1 MQGLFLLI
9 VDGFVRFLG
18 FFSKFQVLQNVET
31 AFKAAR
37 FISKKAL
44 LAILVAL
51 TLAYFTL
58 LIAFV
63 YFTFEAVT
71 SAYNLVS
78 SLLNQVQT
86 GTDSNSD
93 ILKTFYYLLNVSG
106 IATGFQ
112 AVFPFIASA
121 LTFRLMKPVKTV
133 FLFLYDKF
141 KNAAFDM
148 VKIVTAA

>member
-1 MQGLFLLI
+1 MQVLFLLI
-9 VDGFVRFLG
+9 VEGFTKFLG
-18 FFSKFQVLQNVET
+18 FFSKFQVWQNVET

-51 TLAYFTL
+51 TLAYFAL

-63 YFTFEAVT
+63 YFTFDAVT
-71 SAYNLVS
+71 TAYNLVS
-78 SLLNQVQT
+78 TLLNQIQT
-86 GTDSNSD
+86 GTNSNSD
-93 ILKTFYYLLNVSG
+93 IIKTFYYLLNTSG
-106 IATGFQ
+106 IVTGIQ